1 MNSLIDLFAGKTT
14 SKEFTLSN
22 IKFVLRTLT
31 TDELADVFR
40 RTELVAVSDLTKLV
54 ITRKYTLAYSL
65 ESINGV
71 DVLALPEIQ
80 DLRKTKGESAS
91 KADLLSEILGKFDDL
106 VIRRL
111 YSFYEQLQDAH
122 EKEIEELKKA

>member
-1 MNSLIDLFAGKTT
+1 M
-14 SKEFTLSN
+14 
-22 IKFVLRTLT
+22 
-31 TDELADVFR
+31 
-40 RTELVAVSDLTKLV
+40 SDLTKLV